1 MALELEDLVRGRP
14 TGRGLT
20 CTAIL
25 CAHRETRERFVLKVS
40 SPDVDVDVA
49 NEGLVA
55 AAGLLGGAAPELIT
69 LELRARTHDDAEA
82 WVRVLSRRQAL
93 EQAPYTTSLYDML
106 GMSESDS
113 AADAP

>member
-1 MALELEDLVRGRP
+1 M
-14 TGRGLT
+14 
-20 CTAIL
+20 
-25 CAHRETRERFVLKVS
+25 S

-49 NEGLVA
+49 HEGLFA
-55 AAGLLGGAAPELIT
+55 AAGLLGNAAAPELIT

-82 WVRVLSRRQAL
+82 WVSVLSRRLAL

-113 AADAP
+113 AAAAP